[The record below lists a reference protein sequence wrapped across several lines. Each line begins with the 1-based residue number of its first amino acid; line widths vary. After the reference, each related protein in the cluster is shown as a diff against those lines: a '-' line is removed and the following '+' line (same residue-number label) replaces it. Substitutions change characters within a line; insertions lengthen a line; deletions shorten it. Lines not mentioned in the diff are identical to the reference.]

1 LKKANYTH
9 RILAKLIDVA
19 IVSPFLKLGFM
30 GGVFAATYLL
40 LSDGYKGR
48 SLGKLVVGLEVR
60 VKALNGEWR
69 LCDFKDSFIR
79 NLIFGVVVFS
89 QSIPILGFFLVL
101 LGLGLIAVE
110 IYFIYMDEQGIR
122 LGDIFADSKVVD
134 LPKS

>member
-1 LKKANYTH
+1 
-9 RILAKLIDVA
+9 
-19 IVSPFLKLGFM
+19 M